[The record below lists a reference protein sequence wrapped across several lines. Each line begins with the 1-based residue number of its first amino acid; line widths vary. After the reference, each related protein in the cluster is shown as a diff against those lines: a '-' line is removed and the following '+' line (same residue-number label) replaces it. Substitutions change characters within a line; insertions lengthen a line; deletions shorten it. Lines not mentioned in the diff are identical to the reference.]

1 MTRPAPPLPA
11 SAPSAPFDPGPD
23 GHDTHLVL
31 ENPRGTFP
39 CGRPGEKHAGGWM
52 PRSGPAPHEAC
63 TRLVE
68 ESRG

>member
-1 MTRPAPPLPA
+1 MRALRSVRSGARRPRHPPGAGEPQGHL
-11 SAPSAPFDPGPD
+11 SLWPSWRETP
-23 GHDTHLVL
+23 
-31 ENPRGTFP
+31 
-39 CGRPGEKHAGGWM
+39 GGWM